1 MRKKEAR
8 GFTLVESLITLF
20 VVTSFTLLPTLSTI
34 RLQDKIEIEQF
45 FASLEK
51 RILASQ
57 QAAITGMLPS
67 DMQITASSIYFRT
80 LVSTG
85 IDWSLLIIPKELV
98 YTGTS
103 KLVFS
108 MNSGNN
114 SSLSKMSFYWK
125 EKKETISY
133 QFQMGSGR
141 YIKKIE

>member
-67 DMQITASSIYFRT
+67 DMQITDSSIYFRT

>member
-67 DMQITASSIYFRT
+67 EMQITDSSIYFRT

-125 EKKETISY
+125 KKKETISY
-133 QFQMGSGR
+133 QFQLGSGR

>member
-1 MRKKEAR
+1 M
-8 GFTLVESLITLF
+8 VESLITLF

-67 DMQITASSIYFRT
+67 EMQITDSSIYFRT

-133 QFQMGSGR
+133 QFQLGSGR

>member
-1 MRKKEAR
+1 MRKRSIR
-8 GFTLVESLITLF
+8 GFTLVETLMTLF
-20 VVTSFTLLPTLSTI
+20 VTTSFTLLPILSI
-34 RLQDKIEIEQF
+34 AQVQEKVEIEQF
-45 FASLEK
+45 FARLEK

-67 DMQITASSIYFRT
+67 EIRINDTSVYFRT

-85 IDWSLLIIPKELV
+85 IDWSLLTIPKELV

-103 KLVFS
+103 KLIFA

-114 SSLSKMSFYWK
+114 SSLSKMNFYWK
-125 EKKETISY
+125 EKKKTISY

-141 YIKKIE
+141 AL

>member
-85 IDWSLLIIPKELV
+85 IDWSLLTIPKELV

>member
-67 DMQITASSIYFRT
+67 DMQITDSSIYFRT

-85 IDWSLLIIPKELV
+85 IDWSLLTIPKELV

>member
-1 MRKKEAR
+1 VRKKEAR

-67 DMQITASSIYFRT
+67 EMQITDSSIYFRT

-133 QFQMGSGR
+133 QFQLGSGR

>member
-67 DMQITASSIYFRT
+67 EMQITDSSIYFRT

-133 QFQMGSGR
+133 QFQLGSGR